1 MKIGIVSDLHAEFW
15 NPFQDDHIVIKRV
28 RTALADADLL
38 LLAGDLNVG
47 LNAVATARQ
56 LIEQRPAC
64 VVAGNHEFYH
74 HSYDVILPELI
85 TQLPEFLDCRVVET
99 VIGGVAVRVIGCTL
113 WTDFNLFGQSALALL
128 DAQNSLND
136 FRLISYGDRTF
147 KPADSLVIHQ
157 LEWAWLLGQVEQP
170 FEGKTIVLTHHAP
183 VSFAI
188 SPQYVND
195 RLSPCFASRLEDHLL
210 GKGVDLVV
218 WGHTHHSVDRVIE
231 DTRFVSNQ
239 TGYYQSGKSE
249 TGDYG
254 TVVEI

>member
-15 NPFQDDHIVIKRV
+15 NPFHGHIVMKRI
-28 RTALADADLL
+28 REALADAELL

-47 LNAVATARQ
+47 LDAVATARQ

-64 VVAGNHEFYH
+64 VVAGNHEYYH
-74 HSYDVILPELI
+74 HSYVVTLSSLI
-85 TQLPEFLDCRVVET
+85 AQLPEFLNCRVFAT

-113 WTDFNLFGQSALALL
+113 WTDFNLFGQPALALL

-136 FRLISYGDRTF
+136 FRLIAYGERPF
-147 KPADSLVIHQ
+147 KPADSLMIHQ
-157 LEWAWLLGQVEQP
+157 LEWAWLLGQVDQP
-170 FEGKTIVLTHHAP
+170 FDGKTIVLTHHAP

-188 SPQYVND
+188 APHYVND
-195 RLSPCFASRLEDHLL
+195 RLSPCFASRLEDQLL

-218 WGHTHHSVDRVIE
+218 WGHTHHSVDRLIE
-231 DTRFVSNQ
+231 GTRFVSNQ

-254 TVVEI
+254 TIVEI